1 MALNE
6 ELLKANAA
14 TASLTDEQVTAVV
27 EMSRNDEASV
37 IGQKTGE
44 IYGGLDKDILEAS
57 GIEKNGTEK
66 TYDYAKRVIGVIKGQ
81 VGDNQELQNQ
91 IKSLTADKSRLEA
104 ELAKGGD
111 AETKRLLA
119 QKEADLANVTKEFTE
134 LKTKYDNAETEHAKA
149 ILNMRMEGEFKG
161 VNVTFKKDLPKT
173 VTDVLMDQAVAK
185 VKAMNPEYI
194 DDGNGGKV
202 LAFKGADGAI
212 MRNPETSLKP
222 YTANELIIKEL
233 SAMGVLETGRVQTGT
248 GTKEVPPT
256 YSGANT
262 DISGA
267 KTQNEA
273 TEIITRSL
281 LAQGITIASK
291 EFEQKKNEI
300 WTANKDFLKK
310 LPIA

>member
-1 MALNE
+1 MALTT

-14 TASLTDEQVTAVV
+14 TATLTDEQVSAVV
-27 EMSRNDEASV
+27 EMSKNDEASV

-134 LKTKYDNAETEHAKA
+134 LKTKYDNAEADHAKA

-173 VTDVLMDQAVAK
+173 VTDVLMDQAINK
-185 VKAMNPEYI
+185 VKAM
-194 DDGNGGKV
+194 
-202 LAFKGADGAI
+202 
-212 MRNPETSLKP
+212 
-222 YTANELIIKEL
+222 
-233 SAMGVLETGRVQTGT
+233 
-248 GTKEVPPT
+248 
-256 YSGANT
+256 
-262 DISGA
+262 
-267 KTQNEA
+267 TQEA
-273 TEIITRSL
+273 
-281 LAQGITIASK
+281 A
-291 EFEQKKNEI
+291 
-300 WTANKDFLKK
+300 
-310 LPIA
+310 